1 MRAYSAMVFRGPAQ
15 SMPGEIWTLMQV
27 AGKDRDFVF
36 DSTFDAA
43 LHAAHFGVEL
53 AFDEPP
59 YMDPRRALDYSNIE
73 ESMHIPV
80 AGLFAS
86 NKVDG
91 QRYAS
96 TLVTGPKFDALNEND
111 KNVSFGGG

>member
-43 LHAAHFGVEL
+43 LHAAHFGVQLSFE
-53 AFDEPP
+53 EPP

-73 ESMHIPV
+73 ESMYVPRTFLGMTMDDGRRGTQ
-80 AGLFAS
+80 AGAQLTA
-86 NKVDG
+86 
-91 QRYAS
+91 
-96 TLVTGPKFDALNEND
+96 
-111 KNVSFGGG
+111 GGDRLRSSDLEKTA